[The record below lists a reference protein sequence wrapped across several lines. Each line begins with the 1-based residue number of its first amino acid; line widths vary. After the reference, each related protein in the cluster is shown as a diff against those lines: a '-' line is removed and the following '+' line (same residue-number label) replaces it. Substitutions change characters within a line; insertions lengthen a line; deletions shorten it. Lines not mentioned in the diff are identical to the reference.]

1 LAFDDFGGDLDQTVR
16 ELRCSDS
23 VRCPHCDSRQVTKRG
38 FDDTQK
44 EHSDFLKMIA
54 DLRICGFADLRICGL
69 ADLRTS
75 GLGVG
80 GVSDVE
86 NAGTQLNSRS
96 LSLNWDSSATLLSP
110 TSDRT

>member
-54 DLRICGFADLRICGL
+54 DLRICGLPAW
-69 ADLRTS
+69 
-75 GLGVG
+75 
-80 GVSDVE
+80 VSAVS
-86 NAGTQLNSRS
+86 AMSKTPVRS
-96 LSLNWDSSATLLSP
+96 
-110 TSDRT
+110 